1 MRKTRAFHIGM
12 TPIGG
17 GAPVTVQSMTNTDSR
32 DAQATL
38 AQVKALA
45 QAGCDIVRLS
55 VYDEAFRPYG
65 RVVEGYPVEGI
76 LKALAETPCTD
87 AVVYEPRI
95 EALHQA
101 ENAEEIGTALFGGM
115 PFQFGFCNGVNTKLN
130 CLEWHR
136 DSEFNLG
143 TEDFIL
149 LIAKQE
155 EIIDGKLDTAKV
167 KAFKAPAG
175 VLVEV
180 YATTLHYAPC
190 HVDAAKGFQVLVAL
204 PLNTNT
210 DYRPAKGPN
219 ATDNTLWARNKW
231 LLAHA
236 DSSEAKQGAV
246 IGLKGI
252 NIDIKNDL

>member
-1 MRKTRAFHIGM
+1 MQI
-12 TPIGG
+12 
-17 GAPVTVQSMTNTDSR
+17 
-32 DAQATL
+32 
-38 AQVKALA
+38 
-45 QAGCDIVRLS
+45 LS

-101 ENAEEIGTALFGGM
+101 ENAEEIGTALYGGM
-115 PFQFGFCNGVNTKLN
+115 PFQLGFCNGHNTKLN

-149 LIAKQE
+149 FLAKQE
-155 EIIDGKLDTAKV
+155 EIIDGKLDVSKV

-175 VLVEV
+175 VLVEC

-190 HVDAAKGFQVLVAL
+190 QASDKGFRVLIAL
-204 PLNTNT
+204 PENTNT
-210 DYRPAKGPN
+210 DYRPVCDANVMDKM
-219 ATDNTLWARNKW
+219 LWARNKW
-231 LLAHA
+231 LIAHPET
-236 DSSEAKQGAV
+236 SEAAQGAWV
-246 IGLKGI
+246 GLVGE
-252 NIDIKNDL
+252 NIDIAKDI

>member
-1 MRKTRAFHIGM
+1 MQI
-12 TPIGG
+12 
-17 GAPVTVQSMTNTDSR
+17 
-32 DAQATL
+32 
-38 AQVKALA
+38 
-45 QAGCDIVRLS
+45 LS
-55 VYDEAFRPYG
+55 VFDEAFRPYG

-95 EALHQA
+95 ESLHQA
-101 ENAEEIGTALFGGM
+101 ENAEAIGTALFGGM
-115 PFQFGFCNGVNTKLN
+115 PFQLGFCNGVNTKLN

-149 LIAKQE
+149 LIAKQD

-175 VLVEV
+175 VLVEC

-190 HVDAAKGFQVLVAL
+190 SAKAGQGFRVLIGL

-210 DYRPAKGPN
+210 DYRPEGGAN
-219 ATDNTLWARNKW
+219 VMDAMLWARNKW
-231 LLAHA
+231 LIAHPE
-236 DSSEAKQGAV
+236 SSEAGQGAYV
-246 IGLKGI
+246 GLVGE
-252 NIDIKNDL
+252 NIDIAKDI

>member
-1 MRKTRAFHIGM
+1 MQI
-12 TPIGG
+12 
-17 GAPVTVQSMTNTDSR
+17 
-32 DAQATL
+32 
-38 AQVKALA
+38 
-45 QAGCDIVRLS
+45 LS

-101 ENAEEIGTALFGGM
+101 ENAEEIGTALYGGM
-115 PFQFGFCNGVNTKLN
+115 PFQLGFCNGHNTKLN

-149 LIAKQE
+149 LLAKQE
-155 EIIDGKLDTAKV
+155 EIIDGKLDVSKV

-175 VLVEV
+175 VLVEC

-190 HVDAAKGFQVLVAL
+190 QASDKGFRVLIAL
-204 PLNTNT
+204 PENTNT
-210 DYRPAKGPN
+210 DYRPVCDANVMDKM
-219 ATDNTLWARNKW
+219 LWARNKW
-231 LLAHA
+231 LIAHPET
-236 DSSEAKQGAV
+236 SEAAQGAWV
-246 IGLKGI
+246 GLVGE
-252 NIDIKNDL
+252 NIDIAEDI

>member
-1 MRKTRAFHIGM
+1 MNI
-12 TPIGG
+12 
-17 GAPVTVQSMTNTDSR
+17 
-32 DAQATL
+32 
-38 AQVKALA
+38 
-45 QAGCDIVRLS
+45 LS

-101 ENAEEIGTALFGGM
+101 ENAQAIGEALYGGM

-130 CLEWHR
+130 CLEFHR

-149 LIAKQE
+149 LVAKQGD
-155 EIIDGKLDTAKV
+155 IVDGVLDTSKV
-167 KAFKAPAG
+167 VAFKAPAG
-175 VLVEV
+175 VLVEC

-190 HVDAAKGFQVLVAL
+190 SAKLGQGFRVLIAL
-204 PLNTNT
+204 PDKTNT
-210 DYRPAKGPN
+210 DYEGVRKGVN
-219 ATDNTLWARNKW
+219 AMDKMLWARNKW
-231 LLAHA
+231 LLAHPE
-236 DSSEAKQGAV
+236 SSEAAQGAIV
-246 IGLKGI
+246 ALTGE
-252 NIDIKNDL
+252 NIDIAKDI

>member
-1 MRKTRAFHIGM
+1 MQI
-12 TPIGG
+12 
-17 GAPVTVQSMTNTDSR
+17 
-32 DAQATL
+32 
-38 AQVKALA
+38 
-45 QAGCDIVRLS
+45 LS
-55 VYDEAFRPYG
+55 VFDEAFRPYG

-101 ENAEEIGTALFGGM
+101 ENAEAIGTALFGGM
-115 PFQFGFCNGVNTKLN
+115 PFQLGFCNGVNTKLN

-155 EIIDGKLDTAKV
+155 EIIDGKLDTSKV

-175 VLVEV
+175 VLVEC

-190 HVDAAKGFQVLVAL
+190 SAKLGQGFRVLIGL

-210 DYRPAKGPN
+210 DYRPEGGAN
-219 ATDNTLWARNKW
+219 LMDSMLWARNKW
-231 LLAHA
+231 LIAHPE
-236 DSSEAKQGAV
+236 SSEAGQGAYV
-246 IGLKGI
+246 GLVGE
-252 NIDIKNDL
+252 NIDIAKDI